1 MKMMRF
7 LIYITILSVVAIVM
21 IRSGHQS
28 VSNDDDTL
36 ERGII
41 YSRLES
47 VDQVFQNNFDCNAV
61 SPVVYTKV
69 VSLAHLPISKRKE
82 AFIRIV
88 LPSILIAEQE
98 IKSERGRLID
108 LIKKMKQGETL
119 TKNEVTYIKRLFK
132 KYRTNNFKELLV
144 RLNTHPPSIILAQ
157 AALESGWGSSRF
169 FVEANNIFGIWTFK
183 GKGGLRAINSTARL
197 ATYKDTLSA
206 VRSYLYNINV
216 GWAYEDFRQFRS
228 TDKEPI
234 KLVSYLD
241 KYSTLGDEYV
251 QRLSDVIQINNLRR
265 YDSCQLEPLFYNK
278 EKEDG
283 SAIFNSIIS
292 IFK

>member
-1 MKMMRF
+1 MKMMR
-7 LIYITILSVVAIVM
+7 LVIYTTILSVVAIVM
-21 IRSGHQS
+21 IQSGHQS
-28 VSNDDDTL
+28 VNKDEDTL
-36 ERGII
+36 KSGIV
-41 YSRLES
+41 YSRLDN
-47 VDQVFQNNFDCNAV
+47 VDQLFHDDFDCSAV
-61 SPVVYTKV
+61 PPVVYTKV
-69 VSLAHLPISKRKE
+69 VSLAHLPIWKRKE

-98 IKSERGRLID
+98 IKSERSKLEE

-119 TKNEVTYIKRLFK
+119 TKKEVSYIKGLFK

-197 ATYKDTLSA
+197 ATYKDTLRA

-234 KLVSYLD
+234 RLVSYLD
-241 KYSTLGDEYV
+241 KYSILGDEYV
-251 QRLSDVIQINNLRR
+251 QRLSDVILANNLSR
-265 YDSCQLEPLFYNK
+265 YDSCQLAPLSYNK
-278 EKEDG
+278 EKEG
-283 SAIFNSIIS
+283 RLYIFDKIVS